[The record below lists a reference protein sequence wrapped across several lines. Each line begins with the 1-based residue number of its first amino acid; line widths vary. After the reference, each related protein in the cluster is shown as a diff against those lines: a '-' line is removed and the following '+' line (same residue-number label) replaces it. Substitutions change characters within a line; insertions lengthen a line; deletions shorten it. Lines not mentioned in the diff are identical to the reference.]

1 VPSTRRSASRGHGQ
15 SPCSTR
21 VAARCAMLSRAP
33 GASSVVKGIEV
44 VVLDSIS
51 RSGMGDL
58 NENQSGS
65 KIMDALNGLSES
77 WLAIGHTPR
86 ASADHVTGTMQFDAA
101 ADLMVKLSSEQEDDG
116 PMGVS
121 LELTKKNDIPYYKPR
136 ILALEFDRNLGFVGF
151 REARRGE
158 FPTIEAG
165 RQQSVLQQLKD
176 WTLDQ
181 PHGLG
186 SASVPLPELPG

>member
-1 VPSTRRSASRGHGQ
+1 
-15 SPCSTR
+15 
-21 VAARCAMLSRAP
+21 
-33 GASSVVKGIEV
+33 V

-65 KIMDALNGLSES
+65 RIMDAMNGLVES

-86 ASADHVTGTMQFDAA
+86 ASGEHVTGTMQFDAA

-116 PMGVS
+116 PLGVS
-121 LELTKKNDIPYYKPR
+121 LEVTKRNDTPYHKPR
-136 ILALEFDRNLGFVGF
+136 ILALEFDPLVGFIGF
-151 REARRGE
+151 REARHGE
-158 FPTIEAG
+158 FLELEGGHKMSA
-165 RQQSVLQQLKD
+165 LQQLKD

-181 PHGLG
+181 PQGLG
-186 SASVPLPELPG
+186 DASSAARMTGLNRSTIATLYAKSEHFVFIRKEGRVALYGVKGVS